1 MMSKIRLFKPLPQR
15 NTTSVIKEVHAEN
28 KPSLLKGSYT
38 GQRWRHKSM
47 EKTLDWITDLKRS
60 EELHKQAQSNL
71 NLWAKKKS
79 ASPKLVE
86 VVHNDWGLAA
96 LEATKKYGVPYSV
109 LNMANPQFPGGAAL
123 EGGSAQEENI
133 WHRSTCAQSLLD
145 NMIYLDEKAKAFCY
159 RDPARM
165 LLEAKI
171 KMTAEELEALKN
183 HSGET
188 DSQGYKVFF
197 SPESRVCFRGPEI
210 AFPTDPE
217 DFTPAHYIADSDLSY
232 AFLPE
237 SDIFPFYELRSA
249 APQLSS
255 TPHALDLETKEQYIA
270 DLRRRIAA
278 QLDTLILAKQP
289 NAILGA
295 WGCGEF
301 KNDPEIVAKVYSE
314 EIEKRAH
321 FFDHLVFP
329 IINTGSHNN
338 YAIFNQQLTGIKLGN
353 PRSVG
358 SDLSLD

>member
-1 MMSKIRLFKPLPQR
+1 MMARIRLFKPAPQR
-15 NTTSVIKEVHAEN
+15 SSASVIKEVHAEH
-28 KPSLLKGSYT
+28 KPSLFKGSYT

-47 EKTLDWITDLKRS
+47 EQTLDWITDIKRS
-60 EELHKQAQSNL
+60 DELHRQAQVNL

-79 ASPKLVE
+79 SAPKLVE
-86 VVHNDWGLAA
+86 VVHKDWGLAA

-109 LNMANPQFPGGAAL
+109 LNMANPLFPGGAAL

-145 NMIYLDEKAKAFCY
+145 KIIYLDKEAKTFCY
-159 RDPARM
+159 SDAAKK
-165 LLEAKI
+165 LLEGKI
-171 KMTAEELEALKN
+171 KMTAEERETLKY
-183 HSGET
+183 SGET
-188 DSQGYKVFF
+188 DTQGYKVFF

-210 AFPTDPE
+210 VFPTAPE
-217 DFTPAHYIADSDLSY
+217 DFTSAQHIADSALSY

-249 APQLSS
+249 APQLAI
-255 TPHALDLETKEQYIA
+255 TPHRLDLETKEQYIA
-270 DLRRRIAA
+270 DLRRRIGA

-301 KNDPEIVAKVYSE
+301 KNDPNIVAQVYGE

-321 FFDHLVFP
+321 FFDHIVFP

-338 YAIFNQQLTGIKLGN
+338 YAIFNQQLKGIKLGTT
-353 PRSVG
+353 PSVD
-358 SDLSLD
+358 SDLTLD

>member
-1 MMSKIRLFKPLPQR
+1 MMARIKLFKPSPQKS
-15 NTTSVIKEVHAEN
+15 TASIIKDVHAEH

-38 GQRWRHKSM
+38 GERWRHKSM
-47 EKTLDWITDLKRS
+47 EKTLDWITDLKKS
-60 EELHKQAQSNL
+60 EKLAQQAQINL

-79 ASPKLVE
+79 PSPKLVE
-86 VVHNDWGLAA
+86 VIPKDWGLAT
-96 LEATKKYGVPYSV
+96 LEATKKYGVSYSV

-145 NMIYLDEKAKAFCY
+145 PSIYLDQKAQAFCY
-159 RDPARM
+159 HEAAKK

-171 KMTAEELEALKN
+171 KMTQEEYEALKK

-188 DSQGYKVFF
+188 DTQGYKVFF
-197 SPESRVCFRGPEI
+197 SPESRICFRGPEI
-210 AFPTDPE
+210 VFPKDPE
-217 DFTPAHYIADSDLSY
+217 DFTSARYTADSGLSY

-249 APQLSS
+249 APQLPF
-255 TPHALDLETKEQYIA
+255 TPHALDLETRNQYIA

-301 KNDPEIVAKVYSE
+301 KNDPQIVAKIYGE

-321 FFDHLVFP
+321 FFDHIVFP
-329 IINTGSHNN
+329 IINTGSYNN
-338 YAIFNQQLTGIKLGN
+338 YAIFNQHLTDIKLGAKPAVISN
-353 PRSVG
+353 
-358 SDLSLD
+358 LTLE